1 MLERLW
7 RLSFDPSS
15 IHQFRP
21 GLHMNLQVRTA
32 TDARS
37 RADSKE
43 NLVHLGL
50 TSLCALAAVVGKAHG
65 YFGP

>member
-1 MLERLW
+1 
-7 RLSFDPSS
+7 
-15 IHQFRP
+15 
-21 GLHMNLQVRTA
+21 MNLQVRTA

-50 TSLCALAAVVGKAHG
+50 TSLCALAAVVGIITDAAHG

>member
-1 MLERLW
+1 
-7 RLSFDPSS
+7 
-15 IHQFRP
+15 
-21 GLHMNLQVRTA
+21 MNVELRTA
-32 TDARS
+32 THART

-43 NLVHLGL
+43 NRVHLGL